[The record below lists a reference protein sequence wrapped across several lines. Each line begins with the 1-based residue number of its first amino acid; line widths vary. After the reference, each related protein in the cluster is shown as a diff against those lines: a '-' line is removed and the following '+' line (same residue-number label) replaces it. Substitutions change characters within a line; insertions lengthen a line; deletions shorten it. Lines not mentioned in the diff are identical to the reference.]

1 MIIKF
6 VTDSTS
12 DIPAEM
18 ARQLGITVIPALLNI
33 GQASLLDGVDIS
45 RSDFYSLLPEM
56 VPPPTTSSPSVG
68 QFQARYEQLLSQGA
82 DHIISIHP
90 PNHLSGI
97 FNAARLAAEHFKGRV
112 QVEDSGQVSLGLGFQ
127 VLLAAEASRAGAS
140 LENVSALLAG
150 IRKRVR
156 LAALLDSIKYLR
168 RSGRV
173 SWAAATIGGLLHL
186 KPIVELRHGIVHRL
200 GQARTRLQGV
210 ERLLESL
217 NSWGPIERLAV
228 LHTNTE
234 ERARDLLNLA
244 SSKMVIS
251 PLIVN
256 VTTVIGVHVGPDGL
270 GLVAVPA
277 AG

>member
-12 DIPAEM
+12 DIPAEL
-18 ARQLGITVIPALLNI
+18 ARQLDITVVPALLNI

-45 RSDFYSLLPEM
+45 RSDFYHQLPEM
-56 VPPPTTSSPSVG
+56 MPPPTTSSPSVG
-68 QFQARYEQLLSQGA
+68 QFQACYEQLLSKGT
-82 DHIISIHP
+82 DRIISVHP
-90 PNHLSGI
+90 PNHLSAI
-97 FNAARLAAEHFKGRV
+97 FNAARLAAENFKGRV
-112 QVEDSGQVSLGLGFQ
+112 QVEDSGQVSLGMGFQ
-127 VLLAAEASRAGAS
+127 VLAAAEASRGGAS
-140 LENVSALLAG
+140 LENVRALLAS

-200 GQARTRLQGV
+200 GQARTRMQGV
-210 ERLLESL
+210 ERLRETL

-228 LHTNTE
+228 LHTNAE
-234 ERARDLLNLA
+234 ERARALLDLVILKTA
-244 SSKMVIS
+244 IS
-251 PLIVN
+251 PLVVN

-270 GLVAVPA
+270 GFVAVPA
-277 AG
+277 AS